1 MTQTQNIL
9 YNKALLIET
18 SHITK
23 AKTKLHI
30 VQRSHMHIYLIYT
43 GKSTNSHKSF
53 ELSNMNTVH
62 KALSTPNNTVR
73 QNRVQMKQECGLH
86 WSYISPVNSST
97 TLKSV
102 KF

>member
-23 AKTKLHI
+23 AKTKFHI
-30 VQRSHMHIYLIYT
+30 VQGSHMHIYLIYT

-73 QNRVQMKQECGLH
+73 QNRVQMKQECTGLIFFQLILQQH
-86 WSYISPVNSST
+86 
-97 TLKSV
+97 
-102 KF
+102 